1 MLDRPTILEA
11 VLPSI
16 MAVVPD
22 AAEDPDAVGIARFV
36 VTSGGVLAG
45 VPVVK
50 EIFGRLGVRTRALVD
65 EGAAIAPGEAVLEV
79 GGALAAIRGAA
90 PVALTWLQR
99 LSAVATGGVPP
110 AEGDPLDEHA
120 ARLSRPEAVQD
131 AGPSFR
137 LEFED

>member
-16 MAVVPD
+16 MTIAPD
-22 AAEDPDAVGIARFV
+22 PEEDPEAVGLARIV
-36 VTSGGVLAG
+36 ATSGGVLAG

-65 EGAAIAPGEAVLEV
+65 EGARVASGEPVAEV
-79 GGALAAIRGAA
+79 GGALAAMRGAA

-99 LSAVATGGVPP
+99 LSAVATGAVPA
-110 AEGDPLDEHA
+110 AEGDLLEDHA
-120 ARLSRPEAVQD
+120 ARLSRPDAVQD

>member
-1 MLDRPTILEA
+1 MLDRPSILEA

-16 MAVVPD
+16 MTIVPD
-22 AAEDPDAVGIARFV
+22 PDEDPEAVGLARIV
-36 VTSGGVLAG
+36 ATSGGVIAG
-45 VPVVK
+45 VPVAK

-65 EGAAIAPGEAVLEV
+65 EGAPIAPGDRVAEV

-99 LSAVATGGVPP
+99 LSAVASGAVPP
-110 AEGDPLDEHA
+110 AEGDLLEEHA
-120 ARLSRPEAVQD
+120 ARLSRPDVVAD